1 MVPVYSLPR
10 DEQQVWQRLTHAP
23 ADDPATHE
31 QVARILHGVQ
41 RHGDAALLE
50 ATRKY
55 DGVALDPA
63 DLRVPVDVLEDCW
76 NQLDRDVQKA
86 LKLAAKRIKAFHEK
100 QKRASWEMRDP
111 AGLRLAQRWMPF
123 RSVGLYVPGGRAAY
137 PSSVLMNAL
146 PAMVAGVPRV
156 VAVTPPARTGERN
169 TATLGA
175 LWLCGVTEVY
185 QVGGAQAV
193 AALAYGTATIPRVD
207 KVVGPGNRFV
217 AEAKRQLYGTISIDS
232 LAGPSD
238 VLVLADRTAPLEW
251 IAADMLAQAEHDPE
265 AQAVAVLIG
274 RKDGEA
280 LRKEIDAQVARAPR
294 REILEQSLAAHG
306 AIIHVGSR
314 KAALELA
321 NRRAPEHLELLVE
334 KPREMAAEVH
344 CAGSIFLGLHSAEA
358 VGDYIAGPNH
368 VLPTGGTARS
378 FSPLSVQ
385 DFLRMTQWVECSA
398 KGLAAVGP
406 AAMTLAK
413 AEQLHA
419 HGESI
424 RVRLEASPVRKAR
437 KRG

>member
-10 DEQQVWQRLTHAP
+10 DEQQVWQRLSHAP

-31 QVARILHGVQ
+31 QVSRILHGVQ
-41 RHGDAALLE
+41 RHGDAAVLD

-55 DGVALDPA
+55 DGVALDPT
-63 DLRVPVDVLEDCW
+63 DMRVPVEVLEDCW

-100 QKRASWEMRDP
+100 QKRASWELRDP

-185 QVGGAQAV
+185 QIGGAQAV

-238 VLVLADRTAPLEW
+238 VLVVADRTAPLEW

-265 AQAVAVLIG
+265 AQAVAVLVG

-280 LRKEIDAQVARAPR
+280 LRKEIAAQVARAPR
-294 REILEQSLAAHG
+294 REILEQSLATHG
-306 AIIHVGSR
+306 AIIHVGTR
-314 KAALELA
+314 KAALEVA

-334 KPREMAAEVH
+334 KPREMATEVY

-385 DFLRMTQWVECSA
+385 DFLRMTQWVECTA

-406 AAMTLAK
+406 SAMVLAK

-424 RVRLEASPVRKAR
+424 RVRLESSPPRKGAR
-437 KRG
+437 RG